1 MSISSTGIYGVNS
14 TIVTSDLYEDVE
26 QLKTNL
32 TTLTTSHL
40 SVATNHDG
48 RLDTLESDNTSNIT
62 RIGDLEIDVSSNI
75 TRISDLE
82 IDVSSNITR
91 IGDLEIDVS
100 SNITRIGDLEL
111 DMYSNITRIGD
122 LETDVSSN
130 KVRLTDAEDQIFDV
144 VHEPNKHEQ
153 EFFYYTPYP
162 VPYDVLEAYS
172 QLIHDKSLTL
182 KDRFDLSANNDINS
196 VVKVVQ
202 EILQDHE
209 MKIVAIEFFNSL
221 SEAKAAAQY
230 VWAASKVLANKFGK
244 KIIKKLF
251 PNWSNLL
258 KLDYTEL
265 TDITDKTLNE
275 VIDELDN
282 LNTIFKY
289 ENGTFNDK
297 GGIKATGTRGKT
309 LNQYIGG
316 N

>member
-1 MSISSTGIYGVNS
+1 MSITSTGIYGVNS
-14 TIVTSDLYEDVE
+14 TIVTSDLYEDVD

-91 IGDLEIDVS
+91 IGDLE
-100 SNITRIGDLEL
+100 
-111 DMYSNITRIGD
+111 
-122 LETDVSSN
+122 TDVSSN
-130 KVRLTDAEDQIFDV
+130 KARLTDTEDQIFDV

-182 KDRFDLSANNDINS
+182 KDRFDLSANHDINS

-209 MKIVAIEFFNSL
+209 MNSSIPYL
-221 SEAKAAAQY
+221 NLKRRLNIY
-230 VWAASKVLANKFGK
+230 GLVL
-244 KIIKKLF
+244 
-251 PNWSNLL
+251 
-258 KLDYTEL
+258 
-265 TDITDKTLNE
+265 
-275 VIDELDN
+275 
-282 LNTIFKY
+282 KY
-289 ENGTFNDK
+289 C
-297 GGIKATGTRGKT
+297 
-309 LNQYIGG
+309 
-316 N
+316 